1 MLVERIAWT
10 PRRGDMDT
18 RPTVLR
24 LRKSSAEQRNRLRA
38 SEQSPDPLAPV
49 THHQTQPVNQ
59 DSQVL
64 TRQRPVPYT
73 LLLGG
78 PRRLPAAISKNS

>member
-24 LRKSSAEQRNRLRA
+24 LRKSSAKQRNRLRA
-38 SEQSPDPLAPV
+38 SEQLPDLLAPV
-49 THHQTQPVNQ
+49 AHHQTQPVNQ
-59 DSQVL
+59 NSEVL

-73 LLLGG
+73 LLGG
-78 PRRLPAAISKNS
+78 PRRLPAAITKNS